1 MSKFEREARN
11 LVCLI
16 EDAILAKDYQK
27 ADQLADEALK
37 NIYNIGYIDAKS
49 EFGVIEPEPEK
60 AEAPF

>member
-49 EFGVIEPEPEK
+49 EFGVIEPEPE
-60 AEAPF
+60 EAPF